1 MNPHFVN
8 LQLHGALAPAVMVR
22 AQHVVAVTQHMANPN
37 ACTVELSCMPP
48 DHFYT
53 VAAPARMIL
62 EEVNRILDIETGR
75 EQRVVA
81 RDAVRPAKPVD
92 PRDEWP
98 PIEARSAPPEPSL
111 HDQYSRIEEATR
123 LPGDAVWVSRIALK
137 NLFDEADML
146 RQYHDADQ
154 TVGRHARD
162 GVHSKIDQ
170 AEYNHALEAKR
181 GAEQRIIEF
190 RCT

>member
-1 MNPHFVN
+1 VLRTDH
-8 LQLHGALAPAVMVR
+8 HGALAPAVMVR

-75 EQRVVA
+75 EPRVVA
-81 RDAVRPAKPVD
+81 RDAVRSGPI
-92 PRDEWP
+92 EWP

-154 TVGRHARD
+154 AIGRN
-162 GVHSKIDQ
+162 GLYSKIDESEHSQ
-170 AEYNHALEAKR
+170 ALADKR
-181 GAEQRIIEF
+181 AAEERIIEF
-190 RCT
+190 RCA